1 MKEYIPCA
9 LLALAL
15 GLALTVTKYALAFL
29 RKEVP
34 SANLEKP
41 LSSLYQVFRER
52 KGPQRSKSMLY
63 LSIYGVAFFLFA
75 VSALLIFLEFI
86 AV

>member
-1 MKEYIPCA
+1 MKDYIPCA

-15 GLALTVTKYALAFL
+15 GLALAVTKYALAFL

-52 KGPQRSKSMLY
+52 KGSQRTKAILF
-63 LSIYGVAFFLFA
+63 LSVYGVAFLFFV
-75 VSALLIFLEFI
+75 VSALLILLELI
-86 AV
+86 AA

>member
-1 MKEYIPCA
+1 MKDYIPCA

-15 GLALTVTKYALAFL
+15 GLALAVTKYALAFL

-52 KGPQRSKSMLY
+52 KGPQRSKAMLF
-63 LSIYGVAFFLFA
+63 IGVYGVAFLFFA
-75 VSALLIFLEFI
+75 VSALLILLELI
-86 AV
+86 MA